1 MKLQQLIKCLVHLH
15 EYSIAVTSDCDPIIL
30 YGGCK
35 CGVGMP
41 GYQQESHT
49 VNVYLGNSHRQFS
62 SACGYCHRKLLD
74 GHRL

>member
-15 EYSIAVTSDCDPIIL
+15 EYSIAVTSDCDPI

-49 VNVYLGNSHRQFS
+49 VKVYLGNSHRQFS
-62 SACGYCHRKLLD
+62 SACGHCHRKLLD